1 MAQITYRVVET
12 PTKLTWNQASNAA
25 SLAGGRLAVLN
36 TQEKYANAIA
46 ALESTGGETT
56 EEYRLSNP
64 ARFVNNQGNY
74 DFLKNQ
80 WVTALEAAGP
90 VIGIDGIETRDI
102 RIDKG
107 AGRNYP
113 AMFNTFFSNFPTDGL
128 QITKEQ
134 YDSIFNANYRMGPA
148 SKAVT
153 VFFAQAFITEAVV
166 GGDYPTVWVGLT
178 DTQTEGVWRWI
189 DGSPLEGGVNNQYWA
204 DNSDLFGGN
213 DKEPNNAGQG
223 EDFAVILGSE
233 RSQAGKYAD
242 DNGDLTGTQD
252 GKYGYLIEFGYDTP
266 DQDIDPPTNSDTAVR
281 EDIPNITTIATPDK
295 IDHSEFKGDGIALG
309 DSFETFRRKTNG
321 IIDFLAR
328 GIPTFAH
335 CQLRRAGAGTDAEP
349 FFWFVPDERGL
360 IKNVKGVTFPSDTPA
375 LSLEWLN
382 PREDADIITLAFWG
396 KHVHA
401 SDSLNLL
408 ENQNVLSYGEFGT
421 CWSEQPTKTGITIA
435 SRYSHSFSNNDDHK
449 YVHYQSVFQ
458 NLSDANV
465 QDRLTLLFF

>member
-1 MAQITYRVVET
+1 MAQITYTVVET

-46 ALESTGGETT
+46 ALESLEGADTT
-56 EEYRLSNP
+56 VEYRLSNP
-64 ARFVNNQGNY
+64 ARHVN

-80 WVTALEAAGP
+80 WVSALEAAGP
-90 VIGIDGIETRDI
+90 VIGIEGIETRDI
-102 RIDKG
+102 RNSKG
-107 AGRNYP
+107 AGRNHR

-128 QITKEQ
+128 EITKEQ
-134 YDSIFNANYRMGPA
+134 YDSIFTANYKMGPA

-153 VFFAQAFITEAVV
+153 VFFAQAFLTKTET
-166 GGDYPTVWVGLT
+166 GGDYPTVWIGLT
-178 DTQTEGVWRWI
+178 DTEQEGAWKWI
-189 DGSPLEGGVNNQYWA
+189 DGSPLENGVNNINWA
-204 DNSDLFGGN
+204 NNSDLFGNN
-213 DKEPNNAGQG
+213 DDEPSNSGQG

-233 RSQAGKYAD
+233 RSQPGKYAD
-242 DNGDLTGTQD
+242 DDGDLTNTRD

-266 DQDIDPPTNSDTAVR
+266 DQDIEPPTNSDTAVR
-281 EDIPNITTIATPDK
+281 EDIPRILTIATPDK

-335 CQLRRAGAGTDAEP
+335 CQLRRAGEGTDAEP

-360 IKNVKGVTFPSDTPA
+360 IKNVRGVTFPSDTPA
-375 LSLEWLN
+375 LRLEWLN